1 MSLWVWMFYHECRRY
16 ILWMSW
22 CKMMSMYF
30 MGSQYEN
37 IILKIA
43 LNEFL
48 HKMIAIVLSCYGNMI
63 FFLCQALIILGSF
76 LFDKVV
82 LMRIGFWFCQW
93 ELSFDVANENWAL
106 MLLIRIGLWCCQ
118 WELGFEWI
126 AIGLNHGL
134 RLWIWIPLIKFVLPW
149 TWIMGF
155 SNIGKHKYSWVLN
168 IIRCVYLK
176 VDRWYLNKIRCDKKK
191 YPNSF

>member
-1 MSLWVWMFYHECRRY
+1 MSLWVWMFYHECKRY

-22 CKMMSMYF
+22 YKMMSMYF
-30 MGSQYEN
+30 MGSWYEN

-48 HKMIAIVLSCYGNMI
+48 HKMIAMVLSCYSNMI

-82 LMRIGFWFCQW
+82 LMK
-93 ELSFDVANENWAL
+93 
-106 MLLIRIGLWCCQ
+106 IGLWCCQ

-126 AIGLNHGL
+126 AMGLNHGL
-134 RLWIWIPLIKFVLPW
+134 RLWIWISLIKFVLPW

-168 IIRCVYLK
+168 IIRCVFE
-176 VDRWYLNKIRCDKKK
+176 
-191 YPNSF
+191 SG

>member
-1 MSLWVWMFYHECRRY
+1 MSSWVWMFYHECRRY
-16 ILWMSW
+16 ILWMLW

-48 HKMIAIVLSCYGNMI
+48 HKMVAIVLSCYGNMI

-82 LMRIGFWFCQW
+82 LMKIGFWFCQW
-93 ELSFDVANENWAL
+93 ELGFDVANKNWAL
-106 MLLIRIGLWCCQ
+106 MLPMRIRLWMNCH
-118 WELGFEWI
+118 GFESWASI
-126 AIGLNHGL
+126 MDLNSIDKICFAKDLNHGL
-134 RLWIWIPLIKFVLPW
+134 F
-149 TWIMGF
+149 
-155 SNIGKHKYSWVLN
+155 KYW
-168 IIRCVYLK
+168 
-176 VDRWYLNKIRCDKKK
+176 
-191 YPNSF
+191 